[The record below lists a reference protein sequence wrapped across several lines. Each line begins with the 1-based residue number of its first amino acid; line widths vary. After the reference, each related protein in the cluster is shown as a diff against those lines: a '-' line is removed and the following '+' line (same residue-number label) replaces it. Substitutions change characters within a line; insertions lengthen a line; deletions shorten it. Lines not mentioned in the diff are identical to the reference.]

1 MEEFKES
8 KGLLEQIRRYNELAE
23 KMQKEIMN
31 ASGIPAKYFKNNDDH
46 FRKPK
51 KIEIF
56 GNTEFIEKF
65 KQNLSK

>member
-1 MEEFKES
+1 
-8 KGLLEQIRRYNELAE
+8 
-23 KMQKEIMN
+23 MN